1 MRRDLTSRDPDPR
14 SPMNPIPSTRRATHD
29 DVPRIMEIRHSV
41 HENRLRDPTSVTAA
55 DCAAFIDRTEMW
67 VWVEDGQILGFSA
80 GDPRDGSIWALFVDP
95 ANEGRGIG
103 RALLA
108 LACDTVRFAGFDTAT
123 LNTEPGTRA
132 DRFYRLNGWVET
144 GRSAK
149 GEVVFQRRLEESH
162 R

>member
-1 MRRDLTSRDPDPR
+1 
-14 SPMNPIPSTRRATHD
+14 MNPIPSTRRATHD
-29 DVPRIMEIRHSV
+29 ESHESWKSATASTRTDCATPR
-41 HENRLRDPTSVTAA
+41 LVTAA

-95 ANEGRGIG
+95 ANEGGGIG
-103 RALLA
+103 LLA
-108 LACDTVRFAGFDTAT
+108 LACNTVRFAGFDTAT
-123 LNTEPGTRA
+123 LSTEPGRRA

-149 GEVVFQRRLEESH
+149 GEAVFQRRLEESH